1 MLYLISYQILTR
13 VTIQS
18 INYNNKLIRLNN
30 MKGKYLI
37 TTDGWFFAPDGRQY
51 KSVWGEV
58 EIFEDSIL
66 GVKTNR
72 NASNWYAKVG
82 TEKNHII
89 IAGCQIHYAL
99 KTEVKPNTDIIKD
112 FNTGDY
118 GVINFE
124 RPTLTYIA
132 E

>member
-1 MLYLISYQILTR
+1 
-13 VTIQS
+13 
-18 INYNNKLIRLNN
+18 

-58 EIFEDSIL
+58 EILEDLIL

-72 NASNWYAKVG
+72 NSSNWYAKIG
-82 TEKNHII
+82 TDENHVIV
-89 IAGCQIHYAL
+89 AGCQIHYAL
-99 KTEVKPNTDIIKD
+99 KSKVKPNQDIIKD